1 MIRSLLIANR
11 GEIAVRVIRTCREMG
26 IEAVAAYSQA
36 DAHSLHVKM
45 ADRSVCIGPPSSRD
59 SYLNS
64 AQIITAALL
73 WGCEAI
79 HPGVGFLA
87 ENPQFA
93 RDVVAADLVFIGPD
107 AGVMEKLG
115 DKIEAK
121 RIATRAGIPVIPGG
135 DGPVAGPEAAHEV
148 AERVGYPV
156 LLKAAAGGGGKGIR
170 IVRSAD
176 DLDGVFGIAARE
188 AQSAF
193 GDGTLYVEKLI
204 ENPRHVEVQL
214 LGDRQGN
221 IVHLWERDC
230 SLQRRHQKLVEES
243 PSPHITARTRAK
255 LCDAAVRLARLA
267 GYYSAGT
274 CEFLVDE
281 HGSFYFIEVNAR
293 IQVEHPV
300 TELVTGEDL
309 VQWQIRIAAG
319 EPLKLRQEQIEQ
331 RGCAIEC
338 RINAESPD
346 DGFRP
351 CPGRIEEFILP
362 GGPGVRVDTHAHAGY
377 VVSPYYDSM
386 IAKLLVHRPTRAQ
399 AISAARRALAEF
411 VIRPLKT
418 TIPLHRAIMEQADFV
433 KGNVDTGFIERTFN
447 QSGRAG

>member
-1 MIRSLLIANR
+1 
-11 GEIAVRVIRTCREMG
+11 
-26 IEAVAAYSQA
+26 
-36 DAHSLHVKM
+36 
-45 ADRSVCIGPPSSRD
+45 
-59 SYLNS
+59 
-64 AQIITAALL
+64 
-73 WGCEAI
+73 
-79 HPGVGFLA
+79 
-87 ENPQFA
+87 
-93 RDVVAADLVFIGPD
+93 
-107 AGVMEKLG
+107 
-115 DKIEAK
+115 
-121 RIATRAGIPVIPGG
+121 
-135 DGPVAGPEAAHEV
+135 
-148 AERVGYPV
+148 
-156 LLKAAAGGGGKGIR
+156 
-170 IVRSAD
+170 
-176 DLDGVFGIAARE
+176 
-188 AQSAF
+188 
-193 GDGTLYVEKLI
+193 
-204 ENPRHVEVQL
+204 
-214 LGDRQGN
+214 
-221 IVHLWERDC
+221 
-230 SLQRRHQKLVEES
+230 
-243 PSPHITARTRAK
+243 
-255 LCDAAVRLARLA
+255 VRLARLA